1 MAGAVKPLHF
11 QLWLATQP
19 WRVAVWPGYLVAV
32 LAPLVSTAVRLAL
45 GDALIGYPF
54 ITFFP
59 AILLTA
65 LVGGRGAAAL
75 ATFLSAV
82 LASSYAVDAG
92 GNLLPQSASA
102 WIGIAFF
109 LIVCTIIIAW
119 STGSM
124 TRSTN

>member
-59 AILLTA
+59 A
-65 LVGGRGAAAL
+65 RRCN
-75 ATFLSAV
+75 F
-82 LASSYAVDAG
+82 
-92 GNLLPQSASA
+92 
-102 WIGIAFF
+102 
-109 LIVCTIIIAW
+109 
-119 STGSM
+119 STGFQTVAARGSQ
-124 TRSTN
+124 TRWLHSLARTLVYPDWADLRPELA